1 MIVAGVDPSLTSTG
15 ISIRNEAGE
24 VSLFLVTSAGRKGDT
39 DHDHL
44 PRILSIRDRVM
55 RILVE
60 NHVDVVVL
68 EGRANSQFDQ
78 GVIHWLWGELFK
90 TISLGAKI
98 AVVVCPPTS
107 MKKFVTDNGS
117 AKKIVVA
124 LRIAKMWPGVEIIKD
139 DLADALGLMS
149 MGCVKYHLP
158 VPFLILER
166 HWLAMS
172 KLEWPAQI

>member
-24 VSLFLVTSAGRKGDT
+24 VSLFLVTSAGRADDT

-55 RILVE
+55 RILIE
-60 NHVDVVVL
+60 NRVDLVVL
-68 EGRANSQFDQ
+68 EGRANSKFDQ

-90 TISLGAKI
+90 TIVVGAKI
-98 AVVVCPPTS
+98 PVVVCSPNS
-107 MKKFVTDNGS
+107 MKKFVTDNGA
-117 AKKIVVA
+117 AKKIEVA
-124 LRIAKMWPGVEIIKD
+124 LRVAKMWPTVEINKD

-158 VPFLILER
+158 VPFLVLER